1 MCKTKNSLQIIDK
14 RGIRSVGEMSSWP
27 EETDF
32 QLHYTLN
39 ARSKDM
45 ARSIIK
51 TKIISSIMNSVKAEY
66 RG

>member
-1 MCKTKNSLQIIDK
+1 
-14 RGIRSVGEMSSWP
+14 MSSWP

-51 TKIISSIMNSVKAEY
+51 TKIISSIMKSVKTEY